1 MKSIFSYTNY
11 REFLKDFYQDNKIDN
26 PRFSHRHIAVKM
38 GFDSGYFTKIIQGK
52 RNISKKLISKFA
64 VFLNLK
70 VKETRFFEA
79 LVLYN
84 QAESLSEKRQ
94 YLERLLSFKRTDT
107 AVLDKHQ
114 YDLFDKWYYFAIREI
129 LAFYPFSGDYK
140 ELASLSEPQIR
151 LKDAKKAIQV
161 LEKAGLIVKKTSG
174 IYERVEPVWTTGS
187 DVRSIALVNLHRS
200 MADLGKEAFDRF
212 GRDKRSMSTLTLSI
226 SEKEYKAIEKEIE
239 TVRQRILIMARSC
252 EKPDRVY
259 QCNFNVF
266 PLSRLPDEKEK
277 S

>member
-11 REFLKDFYQDNKIDN
+11 REFLKDFYQDNKSDN
-26 PRFSHRHIAVKM
+26 PRFSHRHIAAKM

-70 VKETRFFEA
+70 IKESRFFEA

-84 QAESLSEKRQ
+84 QAKSLSEKRQ
-94 YLERLLSFKRTDT
+94 YLERLLSFKKTDA
-107 AVLDKHQ
+107 AVLDKRQ
-114 YDLFDKWYYFAIREI
+114 YELFDKWYYFAVREI
-129 LAFYPFSGDYK
+129 LAFYPFDGNYE
-140 ELASLSEPQIR
+140 ELASLTEPPIR
-151 LKDAKKAIQV
+151 PKDAKKSISV
-161 LEKAGLIVKKTSG
+161 LEKAGLVRKNAAG
-174 IYERVEPVWTTGS
+174 IFERVEPVWTTGS

-212 GRDKRSMSTLTLSI
+212 RRDLRSMSTLTVSV
-226 SEKEYKAIEKEIE
+226 SEHEYKAIEKEIE
-239 TVRQRILIMARSC
+239 TVRQKILTMARSC

-266 PLSRLPDEKEK
+266 PLSKLPNAKEK